1 MSHSPVFNFNI
12 TMSPYYLPNAFSP
25 WMFSFWRNLLKLCFA
40 KFPWKQ
46 FHEKK
51 LLNFSV
57 KSILF
62 YLVFTGWLILR
73 CLFFFLIGESHQR
86 QLLLFSD
93 NSGKFL
99 DSFSKEFETSFI
111 NQLKRAHGT
120 KRTFANQVYQE
131 YIKDKEHTHM

>member
-1 MSHSPVFNFNI
+1 MALQNGFQTTSNPKDFKNFVGIVRCAKNNVEMKMVLNVTHPVSLFFECC
-12 TMSPYYLPNAFSP
+12 YFSIY
-25 WMFSFWRNLLKLCFA
+25 WMIDLEF
-40 KFPWKQ
+40 
-46 FHEKK
+46 
-51 LLNFSV
+51 
-57 KSILF
+57 
-62 YLVFTGWLILR
+62 
-73 CLFFFLIGESHQR
+73 FFFLIGESHQR